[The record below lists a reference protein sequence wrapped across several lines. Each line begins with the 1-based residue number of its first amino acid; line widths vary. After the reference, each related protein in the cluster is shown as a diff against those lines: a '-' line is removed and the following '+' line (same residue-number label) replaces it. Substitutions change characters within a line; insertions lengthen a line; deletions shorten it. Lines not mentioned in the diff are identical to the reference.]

1 MVMHEGA
8 SLLTTAQLK
17 ERGWTTAPVMKFS
30 GAPDVKRPHPSSRS
44 TAPMQGDAERR
55 VLEVEQTVEWR
66 QGQACAAMRSEAGKI
81 EAACKAAEL
90 VAHADTLPST
100 VQLPACHGEAPDA
113 TG

>member
-1 MVMHEGA
+1 M
-8 SLLTTAQLK
+8 TAL
-17 ERGWTTAPVMKFS
+17 VMKFPS
-30 GAPDVKRPHPSSRS
+30 APDVKRPHPSSRS
-44 TAPMQGDAERR
+44 AAPMQGYAERR

-81 EAACKAAEL
+81 EAACKATEL

-100 VQLPACHGEAPDA
+100 VQLPAGHGEAPDA